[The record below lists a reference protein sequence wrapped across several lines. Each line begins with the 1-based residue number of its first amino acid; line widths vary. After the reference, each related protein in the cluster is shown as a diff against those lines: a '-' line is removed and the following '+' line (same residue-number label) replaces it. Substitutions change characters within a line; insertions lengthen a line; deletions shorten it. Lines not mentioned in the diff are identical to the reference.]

1 MLYLLLAILS
11 SATIAVVMRLSSNKV
26 TSGNTMLATNYL
38 VCLVLAAMFGDF
50 QLLPLGETGFG
61 KTVIFGAINGFMYLM
76 GFVLLQYSTRK
87 NGVVLSS
94 VFMKLGLLVPIV
106 LSLVVFGEVPNVVQA
121 VGFFLAIGAIILIN
135 YEKGVKHGTSDGKGK
150 WILVLL
156 LLAGGGGDAMSK
168 VFSMYGPQQLEETFL
183 FYTFLSALVLCLV
196 LVIRNKERLQPAALL
211 FGVLVAVPNFF
222 SARFLLKAVGVMPA
236 VVVYPT
242 FSVTTILVVTLVGVL
257 AFRERLRKN
266 QWIALAVILAAVAL
280 LNI

>member
-11 SATIAVVMRLSSNKV
+11 SATIAIVMRLSSNKV

-38 VCLVLAAMFGDF
+38 VCLVLATLFGDF
-50 QLLPLGETGFG
+50 QLLPLADAGFG
-61 KTVIFGAINGFMYLM
+61 KTVVFGAINGFMYLM
-76 GFVLLQYSTRK
+76 GFVLLQYSTGK

-106 LSLVVFGEVPNVVQA
+106 LSLVVFGEVPDVVQA
-121 VGFFLAIGAIILIN
+121 VGFFLAIGAIVLIN
-135 YEKGVKHGTSDGKGK
+135 YEEGTKQGVSTGKGK

-156 LLAGGGGDAMSK
+156 LLAGGGGDAMAK
-168 VFSMYGPQQLEETFL
+168 VFSMYGPQHLEGTFL
-183 FYTFLSALVLCLV
+183 FYTFLSALVLCLA
-196 LVIRNKERLQPAALL
+196 LVIRKKERLQPAALL
-211 FGVLVAVPNFF
+211 YGVIVGVPNFF
-222 SARFLLKAVGVMPA
+222 SARFLLKAVGALPA

-242 FSVTTILVVTLVGVL
+242 FSVATMLVVTLAGVL

-266 QWIALAVILAAVAL
+266 QWIALAVILAALAL